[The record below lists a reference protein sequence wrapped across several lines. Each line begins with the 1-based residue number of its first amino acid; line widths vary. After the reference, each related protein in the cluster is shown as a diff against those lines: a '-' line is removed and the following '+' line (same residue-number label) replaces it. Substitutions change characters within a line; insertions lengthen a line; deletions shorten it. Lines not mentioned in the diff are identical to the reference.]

1 MGETGPTVTLA
12 PDQLIIVEGIHGL
25 NPALIS
31 HIPRSAIYRIYASA
45 LTPLNLDRH
54 NRVASTDVRLLR
66 RIVRDAATRG
76 YTALATLKRWD
87 SVVRG
92 EKQNIF
98 PYQENAD
105 AIFNSS
111 LVHEL
116 AVLRPFAEP
125 LLLQIRPGLPEFIE
139 ANRLLSF
146 LQWVK
151 PAPRDVVPDN
161 SILREFVGGSILEQL
176 SMWPGQG

>member
-1 MGETGPTVTLA
+1 M
-12 PDQLIIVEGIHGL
+12 
-25 NPALIS
+25 
-31 HIPRSAIYRIYASA
+31 PRR
-45 LTPLNLDRH
+45 
-54 NRVASTDVRLLR
+54 
-66 RIVRDAATRG
+66 AATR
-76 YTALATLKRWD
+76 ALDTLRRWD

-125 LLLQIRPGLPEFIE
+125 LLLQVRPYSRSSSRPTGCC
-139 ANRLLSF
+139 RSC
-146 LQWVK
+146 
-151 PAPRDVVPDN
+151 
-161 SILREFVGGSILEQL
+161 SG
-176 SMWPGQG
+176 